1 MLKLVRVALTAAIL
15 VALGVRLRRRAR
27 RPSPVPP
34 SPAPR
39 PVEVRGK
46 TGMWL
51 AWVVIAAV
59 VAVVLAVALI
69 PAQGRN
75 RAEGT
80 DQEQPGQTLTLNS
93 HGQVLS
99 AETPDGAD
107 ATPPP
112 AVATPSTAAAT
123 PSSAAVT
130 PSPAEATPQ
139 VLAGPVTCT
148 PVRRPVAIRP
158 IDTSVKRQVIKE
170 WRRIERWLRANA
182 PTTYR
187 TLGAPGRARTIAVAE
202 SQMGLDFPDD
212 LRASLLR
219 HNGGNDVLPGGLDL
233 TIRQIRDTWRG
244 QCRVDGEWWQAP
256 RMIPFQSRW
265 SGRWAVVDAASHNV
279 SWDDDVADFGLDAAP
294 TPVTFLL
301 RTTADVLER
310 GGDVAGWTPKV
321 KRGVLQWK
329 LEYLEN

>member
-27 RPSPVPP
+27 RPSPVAP
-34 SPAPR
+34 PAPR

-69 PAQGRN
+69 PAQGRD
-75 RAEGT
+75 RAEET
-80 DQEQPGQTLTLNS
+80 DREQPGPTLTLNTRE
-93 HGQVLS
+93 QVLP
-99 AETPDGAD
+99 AVTPAAAQ
-107 ATPPP
+107 ATPFP
-112 AVATPSTAAAT
+112 AQA
-123 PSSAAVT
+123 T
-130 PSPAEATPQ
+130 PSPARATPSAAEATPRA
-139 VLAGPVTCT
+139 LAGPATCT
-148 PVRRPVAIRP
+148 PARRPVAIRP
-158 IDTSVKRQVIKE
+158 IDAAVKRQVTRE
-170 WRRIERWLRANA
+170 WRRIERWLKANA

-202 SQMGLDFPDD
+202 SQMGVDFPDD

-219 HNGGNDVLPGGLDL
+219 HNGGNDGVFAGGLDL
-233 TIRQIRDTWRG
+233 TVRQIRDAWRG

-256 RMIPFQSRW
+256 GKLPFQYRGE
-265 SGRWAVVDAASHNV
+265 GRWGVVDAASHNV
-279 SWDDDVADFGLDAAP
+279 SWDDDVADFGLGAEP
-294 TPVTFLL
+294 TPVTLLL

-329 LEYLEN
+329 LEY

>member
-34 SPAPR
+34 APAPR

-59 VAVVLAVALI
+59 VAVVLAVALV
-69 PAQGRN
+69 PAQGRD

-80 DQEQPGQTLTLNS
+80 DQEPPGTLTLNS
-93 HGQVLS
+93 HGQVFS
-99 AETPDGAD
+99 AAAPDGAD

-112 AVATPSTAAAT
+112 A
-123 PSSAAVT
+123 
-130 PSPAEATPQ
+130 EATPQ
-139 VLAGPVTCT
+139 ALAGPATCT
-148 PVRRPVAIRP
+148 PARRPVAIRP
-158 IDTSVKRQVIKE
+158 IDESVKRQVTRE

-219 HNGGNDVLPGGLDL
+219 HNGGNNDVLSGGLDL

-256 RMIPFQSRW
+256 RMIPFQYRGEKRW
-265 SGRWAVVDAASHNV
+265 GVVDAASGAV
-279 SWDDDVADFGLDAAP
+279 AWDDETTVAGVEEPPASFTL
-294 TPVTFLL
+294 LL

-310 GGDVAGWTPKV
+310 GGGFSGWMPRV
-321 KRGVLQWK
+321 KDGVLQWVP
-329 LEYLEN
+329 EY

>member
-27 RPSPVPP
+27 RPSPAPP
-34 SPAPR
+34 PAPR
-39 PVEVRGK
+39 PVEVREK

-51 AWVVIAAV
+51 AWAVIAAV

-69 PAQGRN
+69 PAQGRD

-80 DQEQPGQTLTLNS
+80 DQEEPGRALAPNS
-93 HGQVLS
+93 HEQGM
-99 AETPDGAD
+99 P
-107 ATPPP
+107 
-112 AVATPSTAAAT
+112 AAT
-123 PSSAAVT
+123 PAAAETTPSPAETT
-130 PSPAEATPQ
+130 PSPAEATPSAGEATPQ
-139 VLAGPVTCT
+139 ALAGPATCT
-148 PVRRPVAIRP
+148 PARRPVAVRP
-158 IDTSVKRQVIKE
+158 IDPAVKRQVTRE
-170 WRRIERWLRANA
+170 WRRIERWLKANA

-187 TLGAPGRARTIAVAE
+187 TLGGPGRARTIAVAE
-202 SQMGLDFPDD
+202 SQMGVNFPDD

-219 HNGGNDVLPGGLDL
+219 HNGGNDVIAGGLDL

-244 QCRVDGEWWQAP
+244 QCRVEGEWWQAP
-256 RMIPFQSRW
+256 RMIPFQYRW

-279 SWDDDVADFGLDAAP
+279 SWDDDVAGFGLDADP

-310 GGDVAGWTPKV
+310 GGDVAGWTPKAE
-321 KRGVLQWK
+321 RGVLQWE
-329 LEYLEN
+329 LEYLEY